1 MGGVMG
7 RYIVRRPYQSHVGQY
22 APGQVLELDAEF
34 AAWLLRDLP
43 GVIEAVVPPAPVVE
57 APPVVTEQPVRVV
70 ETAPVD
76 RMVKRASKR
85 KVTHD

>member
-43 GVIEAVVPPAPVVE
+43 GVIEELVQPPPVVE
-57 APPVVTEQPVRVV
+57 THMVASPEAGVEVHIARQPRK
-70 ETAPVD
+70 T
-76 RMVKRASKR
+76 SKR
-85 KVTHD
+85 KVSHD